1 MFTADPALTD
11 AELREAYKLCRGRT
25 WADYPAEMADPT
37 RRALVE
43 ACAAGRRRK
52 QAQAHTRPVAPPAPI
67 CATPLPQQPL
77 LKAWPPRRAEPEHFV
92 DRKRA
97 AAGDRDD

>member
-1 MFTADPALTD
+1 MHSTAPMTD
-11 AELREAYKLCRGRT
+11 AELREAYALCRAAH

-37 RRALVE
+37 RRAQVE
-43 ACAAGRRRK
+43 ACAAVRRNRAAK
-52 QAQAHTRPVAPPAPI
+52 AARTAPVRPHGNVNP
-67 CATPLPQQPL
+67 TPLPQQPL
-77 LKAWPPRRAEPEHFV
+77 VAHWPRRRITPADFV